1 MNISV
6 RVESPPAAEQLLR
19 VSESRSSTETADR
32 GCDSDSR
39 PRGMLTPLS
48 PLAPSSPTLLWQFN
62 QEGKDL
68 TALEKFKRE
77 FPVGAK
83 MACTPVSDYF
93 TDVRHHYPP
102 LEWKAELRKYGPPFG
117 DDYRKYSSPSAY
129 IPSGADENAI
139 RRKHAEIFGLKQER
153 SAPQKPL
160 RLSRSMRRRMSGN
173 AIHKL
178 PPRERSLRRSTI
190 SGSSRATLL
199 GTSEGSGSGDGAH
212 MSSIKGFASKW
223 RNRKANRVASDA
235 RMSQRYHVIRG
246 RLPEFQTAL
255 RKRMSNRSIDDHHLA
270 TSPILKT
277 ALQRAKGRICSN
289 ALLSDESDSE
299 GLSCSEVE
307 EDYWDSDDDRRRNL
321 GETLW
326 PAAALVFRCVR

>member
-102 LEWKAELRKYGPPFG
+102 LEWKAELRKYG
-117 DDYRKYSSPSAY
+117 RPSAMT
-129 IPSGADENAI
+129 IEST
-139 RRKHAEIFGLKQER
+139 R
-153 SAPQKPL
+153 
-160 RLSRSMRRRMSGN
+160 
-173 AIHKL
+173 
-178 PPRERSLRRSTI
+178 PRPRT
-190 SGSSRATLL
+190 SRAVP
-199 GTSEGSGSGDGAH
+199 
-212 MSSIKGFASKW
+212 M
-223 RNRKANRVASDA
+223 
-235 RMSQRYHVIRG
+235 RMRY
-246 RLPEFQTAL
+246 A
-255 RKRMSNRSIDDHHLA
+255 
-270 TSPILKT
+270 
-277 ALQRAKGRICSN
+277 
-289 ALLSDESDSE
+289 ESMPKYLD
-299 GLSCSEVE
+299 
-307 EDYWDSDDDRRRNL
+307 
-321 GETLW
+321 
-326 PAAALVFRCVR
+326 

>member
-1 MNISV
+1 
-6 RVESPPAAEQLLR
+6 
-19 VSESRSSTETADR
+19 
-32 GCDSDSR
+32 
-39 PRGMLTPLS
+39 
-48 PLAPSSPTLLWQFN
+48 
-62 QEGKDL
+62 
-68 TALEKFKRE
+68 
-77 FPVGAK
+77 
-83 MACTPVSDYF
+83 
-93 TDVRHHYPP
+93 
-102 LEWKAELRKYGPPFG
+102 
-117 DDYRKYSSPSAY
+117 
-129 IPSGADENAI
+129 
-139 RRKHAEIFGLKQER
+139 
-153 SAPQKPL
+153 
-160 RLSRSMRRRMSGN
+160 MSGN

-270 TSPILKT
+270 TSPIHKT

-321 GETLW
+321 GETLC
-326 PAAALVFRCVR
+326 PPQRSYLDACANLGLVPSSDYLSLVGRVHRSYSEGTGAEPFRVSMFGRLIKEDTVRAVCAPRKPICKLGI